1 MIKRLVMKSKLSLVI
16 LLLVSILSINAYAQ
30 TASTYNKPPES
41 PTKKEIPKGP
51 SLYGVFEGRPP
62 CNAIEKQLGLP
73 VRPECTKVKWRL
85 TFFQDPV
92 THQPTTYALEG
103 ALLPSTGKWIM
114 TKGIPS
120 DPNAMVIELNPDIP
134 GKKFYFFN
142 GEGNVLFV
150 LDEKKEFRVG
160 DSYLSYTLNR
170 VELVNGEYQM
180 INGKWE
186 IVRSNGQ

>member
-1 MIKRLVMKSKLSLVI
+1 MKSKLSFLI

-30 TASTYNKPPES
+30 TASRYNKPPES

-114 TKGIPS
+114 SSGELITGDAFTKMQPTITRSEYGWEFKGAKQAGKEVLICAFSFKNDDDKDLMKDLFEGI
-120 DPNAMVIELNPDIP
+120 E
-134 GKKFYFFN
+134 Y
-142 GEGNVLFV
+142 
-150 LDEKKEFRVG
+150 VG
-160 DSYLSYTLNR
+160 AWKIYS
-170 VELVNGEYQM
+170 V
-180 INGKWE
+180 
-186 IVRSNGQ
+186 